1 MNMGPEDSRP
11 QPRRSQP
18 MTGAGNASEMHKLGV
33 PRSFNGVLTEFGS
46 SRVIE
51 R

>member
-1 MNMGPEDSRP
+1 MGPEDSKP

-18 MTGAGNASEMHKLGV
+18 MTGPGNASEIHKLGISW
-33 PRSFNGVLTEFGS
+33 SFNGALTEFGS
-46 SRVIE
+46 SRIKE